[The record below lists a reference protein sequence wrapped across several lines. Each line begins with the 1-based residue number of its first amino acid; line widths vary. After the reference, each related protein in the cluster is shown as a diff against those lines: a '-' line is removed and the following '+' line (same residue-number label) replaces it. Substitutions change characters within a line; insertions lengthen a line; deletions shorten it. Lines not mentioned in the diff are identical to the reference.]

1 MDATA
6 SLRYNHHGAGEN
18 PEEIIMNRIRRFWA
32 SLSGEERQQ
41 IRQLFQF
48 LGVVVI
54 FIILASLTVGVL
66 TGGLG

>member
-1 MDATA
+1 
-6 SLRYNHHGAGEN
+6 
-18 PEEIIMNRIRRFWA
+18 MNRIRRFWL
-32 SLSGEERQQ
+32 SLSSEERQQ

-48 LGVVVI
+48 LGVVVV